1 MKKIKII
8 VTTGT
13 RADYGILRPLLKK
26 IRQSKKLQL
35 ILIVTGSHLSKNH
48 GNTIEEIKKDEFKI
62 NAKINIVPKK
72 DDSFNTSISIGKG
85 IIEFSKCF
93 KKLQPDLNI
102 ILGDRYEMLSSAI
115 AAYHQN
121 IVNIHIHG
129 GDKSGGLDEYTRH
142 AITKISNIHF
152 AATKKSAD
160 RIIKMGENP
169 KHVFQV
175 GSLGI
180 DEILKNK
187 ISTLADINL
196 KYNVRLTGD
205 EIIILQHSDTT
216 EPENSK
222 KQIKTTLR
230 AVLKTKRNIVIIGPN
245 IDTGSSGII
254 KTIKYFSQKYDSIK
268 FFDSVP
274 RVDYLGLLKNCSVL
288 VGNSSSGIIEATLF
302 KIPVINIGNRQKGR
316 ERGPNVID
324 VPEFSEKL
332 IFSALKK
339 SLLMKKS
346 DLKIEAIYGK
356 GSVANKIVRYLEKVN
371 LEKDLIKKE
380 INY

>member
-1 MKKIKII
+1 MKKRKIV

-13 RADYGILRPLLKK
+13 RAEYGILRPILKLIQK
-26 IRQSKKLQL
+26 SKKLEL
-35 ILIVTGSHLSKNH
+35 YLVVTGSHLSKKH
-48 GNTIEEIKKDEFKI
+48 GETVKQIEKDGFKI
-62 NAKINIVPKK
+62 STKINIVPKK
-72 DDSFNTSISIGKG
+72 DNGFNTSLSIGRG
-85 IIEFSKCF
+85 IIMYAKCF
-93 KKLQPDLNI
+93 NRFKPDLNI

-129 GDKSGGLDEYTRH
+129 GDKSGGIDEYTRH

-175 GSLGI
+175 GSLSI
-180 DEILKNK
+180 DEILKNN

-196 KYNVRLTGD
+196 KYNIRLTGD

-222 KQIKTTLR
+222 KQIIATLR
-230 AVLKTKRNIVIIGPN
+230 AVLKTKRDIVIIGPN

-254 KTIKYFSQKYDSIK
+254 NTIKYFSQKYDSIK

-274 RVDYLGLLKNCSVL
+274 REDYLGLLKNCSVL

-302 KIPVINIGNRQKGR
+302 KIPIINIGNRQKGR
-316 ERGPNVID
+316 ERGSNVID

-339 SLLMKKS
+339 ALLMKKS

-356 GSVANKIVRYLEKVN
+356 GGVANKIVRYLEKAN